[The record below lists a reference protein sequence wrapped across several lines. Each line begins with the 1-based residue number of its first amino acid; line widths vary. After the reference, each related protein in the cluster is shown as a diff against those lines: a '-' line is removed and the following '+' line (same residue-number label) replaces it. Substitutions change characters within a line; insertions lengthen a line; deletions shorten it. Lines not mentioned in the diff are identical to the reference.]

1 MGIRLI
7 IADLDGTLSD
17 YGHRISLYKKKD
29 YDAFNKAGIND
40 KPIENICNIIR
51 MLHDEE
57 TKVVIMTARDEGCRK
72 DTEKWLEMNDVPYD
86 DLLMRP
92 SWDGSPDPVCK
103 QKLLEKHIDYKDI
116 WFVLED
122 RKSVVDMWRGEGL
135 TCLQVAPGDF

>member
-17 YGHRISLYKKKD
+17 YGHRISLYKKKH

-57 TKVVIMTARDEGCRK
+57 TKVVIMTARDAGCRA

-86 DLLMRP
+86 ELLMRP
-92 SWDGSPDPVCK
+92 RWDQSPDPVCK
-103 QKLLEKHIDYKDI
+103 QKLLDCHIDYKDV